1 MIFRESFEVKTE
13 TLNYVDITT
22 DIEKLVEKS
31 KVKEGLCH
39 IFLPG
44 TTAGIMLNEM
54 DRFLMEDFKRVFR
67 QLIDDK
73 KMYSHPGNA
82 YSHLRAALLQQSISL
97 PVSKGKLM
105 RGTRQSILL
114 WEFDVKSRT
123 RQIIVTVT
131 GE

>member
-1 MIFRESFEVKTE
+1 MIIRESFEMKTE
-13 TLNYVDITT
+13 TLNYVDITKS
-22 DIEKLVEKS
+22 IEKLVEKS

-44 TTAGIMLNEM
+44 TTTGMMLNEM
-54 DRFLMEDFKRVFR
+54 DRFLMEDFKRLFR

-73 KMYSHPGNA
+73 KMYSHPDNA
-82 YSHLRAALLQQSISL
+82 HSHLRAALLQQSISL

-105 RGTRQSILL
+105 RGTWQSILL

-123 RQIIVTVT
+123 RQIVVTVT